1 MAEKQKPLIA
11 PSLLSS
17 DFCDL
22 KNELTKLQSADMLH
36 LDIMDCHFV
45 PNLTFGFPVIDAI
58 RKRTQTPLDAHLMV
72 DNPAEYIDQLARIGV
87 EYISFHL
94 EASVHA
100 HRLLAKIK
108 SHGIKAGIAINPGTA
123 VCLLEPL
130 LAEVD
135 FVLLM
140 SVNPGFGGQSFLP
153 LVYDKL
159 EYLTPYK
166 KKYNFQIQVDG
177 GVCADNARQLVKAGV
192 DILVAGSFVFNGD
205 YSQNISTLRG

>member
-1 MAEKQKPLIA
+1 MAEDKKTLIA

-22 KNELTKLQSADMLH
+22 KGELEKLGEADMLH
-36 LDIMDCHFV
+36 LDIMDNHFV
-45 PNLTFGFPVIDAI
+45 PNLTFGFPVIKAL
-58 RKRTQTPLDAHLMV
+58 RARTQIALDAHLMV
-72 DNPAEYIDQLARIGV
+72 DAPEDYIDELAKIGV
-87 EYISFHL
+87 QYISFHL

-123 VCLLEPL
+123 VTLLEPL
-130 LAEVD
+130 LPEAD

-159 EYLTPYK
+159 AYLRPLK
-166 KKYNFQIQVDG
+166 AKHGFMIQIDG
-177 GVCADNARQLVKAGV
+177 GVSSANAQELVQAGV
-192 DILVAGSFVFNGD
+192 DILVAGSYVFVGD
-205 YSQNISTLRG
+205 YSQKIRSLRA